1 MTKMRKFLDTV
12 LILCLVSLSLTPEES
27 AARGK
32 TNGVERVEFRL
43 RNYQDVMIGARQENH
58 RYNGFLRNFS
68 NRETIHNFASGY
80 LIFEPS
86 ESDTV
91 TVDSETINGA
101 KELQLQPIMVSTSS
115 SQSVGQ
121 NRDRLFG
128 GVGFRVR
135 TVDNNTEHEQL
146 YATATRSSTISNYV
160 LSTQN
165 VRDTSNRA
173 LSARSVYQPARG
185 GTMDQCSDGEVD
197 YVTYDS
203 SNLRIRPGDSGV
215 DDADAPSDNDTPWND
230 FWNFQLIICNS
241 NDVTILSKYVEL
253 QIYSDYSF
261 DCSIRSSD
269 NNRCNDHEYAF
280 VFNNSFTRNLKIRI
294 QSTSDEINLS
304 FSLGGNRYIT
314 REQETFRFTLNLAVT
329 TPSDSPSING
339 LQTNGDGQVV
349 FDVRTFVV
357 TDSQTRSPRTVIGT
371 QDRSCAPGDRM
382 ADIDS
387 TATEFS
393 NNGLDFRFTE
403 EREDSGLPRED
414 HGIEICFD
422 DEQEPTEYFDLV
434 LHDASIQYLN
444 FSISGNVV
452 NTSEVALNEGN
463 KAFWLNYY
471 NITYSTDRVEVEVN
485 DIAIDPITETNDLIG
500 TNQIGFPTIDAI
512 VLEGSPVII
521 PIFSG
526 DFTGEAVLSVVSE
539 DIGCSPGTESR
550 FGVFE
555 NTQACAEAEEDYI
568 PLNETVTLSARSSTN
583 IVFNTRDD
591 DIREGFEIVRLVIR
605 RPEESVTDIPFDASL
620 PEERRTIIVKIGDTD
635 AALGFT
641 QTTFDVSESEGVA
654 NIVMRLSNPIG
665 YVNAVSVPFIT
676 VDGFGSA
683 VGGTSCGS
691 GVDYIISLPDNPVI
705 SAVGGSN
712 NLGDIESSGG
722 IIICDDDDVELATEN
737 FAVIASDSAIGFS
750 VPADIEN
757 NLLGQQVV
765 INILGSDS
773 ADITF
778 EITNGSR
785 NNNLVRINESNNL
798 QGNTLDIEI
807 TLSRQNPIPA
817 SADLLVRLDLH
828 GGPGR
833 NASVDDFIDDGNWMD
848 SGSTDFCPIPEGL
861 VTPVCFYV
869 LPSILPRTDNNTED
883 TFDLQIPF
891 NNDTVIE
898 GDETF
903 ILTIEL
909 SASVPGVEVE
919 RTRFEVTIADQ
930 DVAFVAFSQTEYFIE
945 EGELLSLPVFLR
957 AGSDDPNQPF
967 EINPALFLT
976 DIFTIRINTQDDSAA
991 NPDSRATSNE
1001 DYTRLINIE
1010 RTFVSTV
1017 GEILSIEINN
1027 DRLIENNETFEAVIE
1042 IVPNREG
1049 VRFFANLSATSS
1061 STTALITI
1069 IDNDTVSIG
1078 FEFSQI
1084 NVSEGEGIARGQNE
1098 YLHSI
1103 NILLQQ
1109 PTIISQNII
1118 LAIRPVN
1125 NILLDTATLF
1135 DPEFQPT
1142 QAQPIQSYD
1151 YRLLTETATFV
1162 SGTQGDTA
1170 EAQIEVSFAIVDDSL
1185 IEGESQE
1192 AFRLQ
1197 IGLMNAFPSI
1207 SLNPAESTSPSI
1219 LSVNIRDNDRA
1230 QVRLDDI
1237 PPSISED
1244 APITFNVILEALGSA
1259 GLPDRSRNIEL
1270 LQAVSLLAAIR
1281 TDDLTAED
1289 DDFQDL
1295 EPVEVIFNPGTR
1307 TINGRTR
1314 QTVTFFLNDD
1324 EVFEG
1329 DETFDIILSPSLDVN
1344 EEPVPLPSG
1353 ITLFN
1358 ARDNVVIIPGLIAD
1372 DDTDLVSFQLEIS
1385 GDDLS
1390 TRDNGDIPV
1399 IDVSEESGTLSMRV
1413 NFFNETTQTLITQEE
1428 IQELFVEEVSIT
1440 LIVRIGTY
1448 SRQIA
1453 DAPSLPS
1460 DVADLP
1466 SVTEADFRVLSP
1478 QQITFDEET
1487 LTAEIEV
1494 EIINDSIVEGQERLD
1509 VWLELT
1515 YRPAGINFSDQRH
1528 ALIIEDDSADQSILY
1543 FFILNRQERTSGQY
1557 EDFCG
1562 RKSNNQAQET
1572 EGEIEIV
1579 VCLTNPLSR
1588 DLSVQVAT
1596 LSLLRE
1602 NAAIGGSDPN
1612 DADYELVSRR
1622 LNFFACSLQERCRIR
1637 QSFLLS
1643 VYDDDVLENDE
1654 VFTLGLQVLDSQG
1667 RIINDPEDYPEGFS
1681 RPQETQEVMIIENE
1695 PLLWEI
1701 AGDRVVQEREEAV
1714 YTISYSGGSR
1724 LREEA
1729 RVSIE
1734 VELAFTKTDETS
1746 DIDVA
1751 EIQDLGDDD
1760 DYYLF
1765 REMRRSATQIN
1776 ILERRNGYQGPDP
1789 IQVERLGDYL
1799 VRLSF
1804 LVIPQGD
1811 LPSRVSFSLQIRGE
1825 GLLEGEEQY
1834 TVLLSS
1840 PGILFTSR
1848 ISARQSRPPSGG
1860 QIGIEAVTTIIRQDQ
1875 SSGVR
1880 GLTDLVTPVLLRVTA
1895 PYVSRALSEQVTR
1908 TLYQQT
1914 PAPLR
1919 LSRQSLTIN
1928 FSQFYDTPT
1937 RYLAPDDLERA
1948 QTLYN
1953 QHPFGIDSLRD
1964 PATFPNWNIW
1974 TAIDYRQIET
1984 GINASIETSVIN
1996 ALLGSD
2002 YRLNNNTLLGVFIH
2016 YDQSDSDV
2024 TLKNTGMTL
2033 NHTGFGGGLYG
2044 GLSFFDGKMI
2054 TDLSLGW
2061 SSLAYEGTS
2070 GEERGDFGAQRTM
2083 ASWNLSGTIEQGN
2096 FRIHPIVS
2104 TIWAQEI
2111 QESYTDNQNR
2121 RIPQTEYMF
2130 LQVSF
2135 GPRVGYFYSLGV
2147 DQWIQPYVEVLGS
2160 YDLSDDPPRVSNE
2173 RDGTTVESYAFR
2185 REMDFSGNAKLGLE
2199 VKYAKFTLNLSGEFD
2214 DYVNFRDYI
2223 SFGGGGS
2230 FGYKWSHGNELRVSS
2245 RYDGQEYMIENEWR
2259 TAFDTGLALSL
2270 AQRYKSLNGY
2280 EADQSIFY
2288 LWDEG
2293 LSLDVTSHYKEQKT
2307 ASEREFGFKTT
2318 LGWRF

>member
-1 MTKMRKFLDTV
+1 MRQFLDTI

-43 RNYQDVMIGARQENH
+43 RNYQDVMIGARQNNH
-58 RYNGFLRNFS
+58 QYNGFLRNFS
-68 NRETIHNFASGY
+68 NRETIHNYASGY

-101 KELQLQPIMVSTSS
+101 KELQLQPLLVSTSS
-115 SQSVGQ
+115 TQSVGQ
-121 NRDRLFG
+121 HRDRLFG
-128 GVGFRVR
+128 GVAFRVR

-160 LSTQN
+160 LSTRN

-185 GTMDQCSDGEVD
+185 GTMDQCNDGEVD

-203 SNLRIRPGDSGV
+203 PNLRIPPGDSGV
-215 DDADAPSDNDTPWND
+215 QGMGSPSDDSTSWND
-230 FWNFQLIICNS
+230 FWRFQLIICNS

-269 NNRCNDHEYAF
+269 NNRCDDHEYAF
-280 VFNNSFTRNLKIRI
+280 TFRNSLTRDLKIRI

-304 FSLGGNRYIT
+304 FSLSGDRYIT

-329 TPSDSPSING
+329 APSDSPSING
-339 LQTNGDGQVV
+339 LQTNGNGQVV

-371 QDRSCAPGDRM
+371 QTRTCAPGDTV

-403 EREDSGLPRED
+403 EREDSGLPRDD

-422 DEQEPTEYFDLV
+422 SEQEPTEYFDLI
-434 LHDASIQYLN
+434 LHDARIQYLN

-452 NTSEVALNEGN
+452 NTSAVALNEGN

-485 DIAIDPITETNDLIG
+485 DIAIDPITETNDLTG
-500 TNQIGFPTIDAI
+500 TNQIGFPTVEAL

-526 DFTGEAVLSVVSE
+526 DFTGEATLSVVSE

-550 FGVFE
+550 FGTFE
-555 NTQACAEAEEDYI
+555 DTRACATTEDDYT
-568 PLNETVTLSARSSTN
+568 PLNETVTLSARGSTN
-583 IVFNTRDD
+583 IIFNTTDD
-591 DIREGFEIVRLVIR
+591 DIREGFELVRLVIR
-605 RPEESVTDIPFDASL
+605 RADESVTAIPDDASL

-635 AALGFT
+635 ASIGFT

-665 YVNAVSVPFIT
+665 YANAVSVPFIT
-676 VDGFGSA
+676 VDGFGTA
-683 VGGTSCGS
+683 VGGTSCDND
-691 GVDYIISLPDNPVI
+691 VDYIISLPDNPVI

-757 NLLGQQVV
+757 NLLGQQVI

-785 NNNLVRINESNNL
+785 NNNLIRINESNNL
-798 QGNTLDIEI
+798 QGNTLDIEV
-807 TLSRQNPIPA
+807 TLSRQSPIPA
-817 SADLLVRLDLH
+817 SADLLIRLDLH

-833 NASVDDFIDDGNWMD
+833 NASVNDFIDDGNWMD
-848 SGSTDFCPIPEGL
+848 SGSTDFCPVPEGS

-909 SASVPGVEVE
+909 SASVPGVEVD
-919 RTRFEVTIADQ
+919 RSRFEVTIADQ
-930 DVAFVAFSQTEYFIE
+930 DIAFVTFSQTEYFVE
-945 EGELLSLPVFLR
+945 EGNLLSLPIFLR

-976 DIFTIRINTQDDSAA
+976 DQNTPTDIFTIRINTQDDSEASS
-991 NPDSRATSNE
+991 PATPNE

-1010 RTFVSTV
+1010 RTFTSTV
-1017 GEILSIEINN
+1017 GEILSIEIDE
-1027 DRLIENNETFEAVIE
+1027 DRLIENNETFQVLME

-1078 FEFSQI
+1078 FEFSQLDL
-1084 NVSEGEGIARGQNE
+1084 VEGEGIARGQNE
-1098 YLHSI
+1098 YIHSI

-1109 PTIISQNII
+1109 PTIISQNIN
-1118 LAIRPVN
+1118 LAIRPVD
-1125 NILLDTATLF
+1125 NILFDTATLF

-1142 QAQPIQSYD
+1142 QEQPTQAYD

-1170 EAQIEVSFAIVDDSL
+1170 AAQIEVSFAIVDDSL

-1244 APITFNVILEALGSA
+1244 TPITFNVILEALGSA
-1259 GLPDRSRNIEL
+1259 GLPDRSREIEL
-1270 LQAVSLLAAIR
+1270 LQTVSLLATIR

-1289 DDFQDL
+1289 DDFENL

-1307 TINGRTR
+1307 TTNGRTR
-1314 QTVTFFLNDD
+1314 QTVAFFLNDD
-1324 EVFEG
+1324 QVFEG

-1344 EEPVPLPSG
+1344 EEPIPLPSG
-1353 ITLFN
+1353 VTLFN

-1390 TRDNGDIPV
+1390 VRDNGDIPI
-1399 IDVSEESGTLSMRV
+1399 IDLSEESGALSMRV
-1413 NFFNETTQTLITQEE
+1413 NFFNETTQALITQEE

-1440 LIVRIGTY
+1440 LIVRIGNYT
-1448 SRQIA
+1448 RQVA

-1487 LTAEIEV
+1487 LTSEIEV

-1509 VWLELT
+1509 VWLELI

-1528 ALIIEDDSADQSILY
+1528 ALIIEDDTVDQSTLY
-1543 FFILNRQERTSGQY
+1543 FFTLNQQEINSQQY
-1557 EDFCG
+1557 DDFCG
-1562 RKSNNQAQET
+1562 PKTNNQVQ
-1572 EGEIEIV
+1572 EIEGGIRVV
-1579 VCLTNPLSR
+1579 VCLTNPLSQ
-1588 DLSVQVAT
+1588 DLSIQVT
-1596 LSLLRE
+1596 TPSLPQ
-1602 NAAIGGSDPN
+1602 NTAIGGADPQG
-1612 DADYELVSRR
+1612 ADYQNVDPPRR
-1622 LNFFACSLQERCRIR
+1622 LNFFACSVQERCRTR
-1637 QSFLLS
+1637 QSFTLS
-1643 VYDDDVLENDE
+1643 IYDDATLENDE
-1654 VFTLGLQVLDSQG
+1654 IFILGLQVLDSQG

-1681 RPQETQEVMIIENE
+1681 RPQETQELTIIDNE
-1695 PLLWEI
+1695 RLLWEI
-1701 AGDRVVQEREEAV
+1701 TGDSVVQEREEAV
-1714 YTISYSGGSR
+1714 YTISYSGGSQ
-1724 LREEA
+1724 LSEEA
-1729 RVSIE
+1729 RISIE
-1734 VELAFTKTDETS
+1734 VGLAFTQMAAT
-1746 DIDVA
+1746 IDVA
-1751 EIQDLGDDD
+1751 EIEDLGDDG

-1765 REMRRSATQIN
+1765 REMQRSATQIN
-1776 ILERRNGYQGPDP
+1776 TLERRNNA
-1789 IQVERLGDYL
+1789 IQVERLGDSL

-1804 LVIPQGD
+1804 LFIPQEN
-1811 LPSRVSFSLQIRGE
+1811 LPSRLSFSLQIRGE

-1848 ISARQSRPPSGG
+1848 PSARQSQPPPPGG
-1860 QIGIEAVTTIIRQDQ
+1860 QIGIGAVTTIIRRDE

-1880 GLTDLVTPVLLRVTA
+1880 GLTDLVTPVLLRTTA
-1895 PYVSRALSEQVTR
+1895 PYVSRTLSEQVAR

-1914 PAPLR
+1914 PPPLR
-1919 LSRQSLTIN
+1919 LSRQSLAIN
-1928 FSQFYDTPT
+1928 FSQFYDTPA

-1948 QTLYN
+1948 QTLYD
-1953 QHPFGIDSLRD
+1953 QHSLGIDSLRD
-1964 PATFPNWNIW
+1964 PANFPNWNIW
-1974 TAIDYRQIET
+1974 TAVDYRQIET

-1996 ALLGSD
+1996 AILGSD
-2002 YRLNNNTLLGVFIH
+2002 YRLSNNALLGVFLH
-2016 YDQSDSDV
+2016 YDQSESDV
-2024 TLKNTGMTL
+2024 TLTNVGMTL

-2054 TDLSLGW
+2054 TDLNLSW

-2083 ASWNLSGTIEQGN
+2083 ASWNLSGTIEQGD
-2096 FRIHPIVS
+2096 FRIRPILS
-2104 TIWAQEI
+2104 TIWAREVQER
-2111 QESYTDNQNR
+2111 YTDNQNR
-2121 RIPQTEYMF
+2121 SIPQKEYMF

-2147 DQWIQPYVEVLGS
+2147 DQWIEPYVEILGS
-2160 YDLSDDPPRVSNE
+2160 YDLSDDPPKVWNESN
-2173 RDGTTVESYAFR
+2173 GTTVTSYAFR
-2185 REMDFSGNAKLGLE
+2185 REMDFSGSAKLGLE
-2199 VKYAKFTLNLSGEFD
+2199 VRYAKFTLNLSGEFD

-2230 FGYKWSHGNELRVSS
+2230 LGYKWSHGNELRLSS
-2245 RYDGQEYMIENEWR
+2245 RYDDQEYMIENEWR
-2259 TAFDTGLALSL
+2259 TAFDTGLALSI
-2270 AQRYKSLNGY
+2270 AQRYKSLSGY
-2280 EADQSIFY
+2280 ETDQSIFY

>member
-1 MTKMRKFLDTV
+1 MRKFLDTI
-12 LILCLVSLSLTPEES
+12 LILCLVSLSFTPEES
-27 AARGK
+27 AARGT

-43 RNYQDVMIGARQENH
+43 RNYQDVMIGARQTN
-58 RYNGFLRNFS
+58 RQYNGFLRNVS
-68 NRETIHNFASGY
+68 NRELIHNYASGY

-91 TVDSETINGA
+91 TVDSETISGA
-101 KELQLQPIMVSTSS
+101 KALQLQPLLVSTSS
-115 SQSVGQ
+115 TQSVGQ
-121 NRDRLFG
+121 HRDRLYG

-135 TVDNNTEHEQL
+135 TVNNNTEHEQL

-165 VRDTSNRA
+165 VRDTRNRA
-173 LSARSVYQPARG
+173 LSHRSVYQPARG
-185 GTMDQCSDGEVD
+185 GTTDQCNDGEVD

-203 SNLRIRPGDSGV
+203 PNLRIPPGDSGV
-215 DDADAPSDNDTPWND
+215 QGMGSPSDDSTSWND
-230 FWNFQLIICNS
+230 FWRFQLIICNS

-280 VFNNSFTRNLKIRI
+280 TFNNSLTRNLKIRI

-304 FSLGGNRYIT
+304 FSLAGDRYIT

-329 TPSDSPSING
+329 APSDSPSING
-339 LQTNGDGQVV
+339 LQTNGNGQVV

-357 TDSQTRSPRTVIGT
+357 ADSQTRSPRTVVGT
-371 QDRSCAPGDRM
+371 QDRTCAPGDTV

-387 TATEFS
+387 TATPFS

-403 EREDSGLPRED
+403 DNEDSGLPQDD

-422 DEQEPTEYFDLV
+422 SEQEPTEYFDLV

-444 FSISGNVV
+444 FSISGSVV

-463 KAFWLNYY
+463 KDFWLNYY

-500 TNQIGFPTIDAI
+500 TNQIGFPTVDAI

-526 DFTGEAVLSVVSE
+526 DFTGEALLSVVSE
-539 DIGCSPGTESR
+539 DIGCSPGTEFR
-550 FGVFE
+550 FGAFE
-555 NTQACAEAEEDYI
+555 NTQACATTEDDYT
-568 PLNETVTLSARSSTN
+568 PLNETVTLSARGSTN

-620 PEERRTIIVKIGDTD
+620 PEGRRSIIIKIGDTD
-635 AALGFT
+635 ASLGFT
-641 QTTFDVSESEGVA
+641 ETTFDVSESEGVA
-654 NIVMRLSNPIG
+654 NIIMRLSNPIG
-665 YVNAVSVPFIT
+665 YANAVSVPFIT
-676 VDGFGSA
+676 VDNFGSA
-683 VGGTSCGS
+683 VGGTSCDTD
-691 GVDYIISLPDNPVI
+691 VDYIISLPDNPVI

-712 NLGDIESSGG
+712 NLGDIQSSGG

-737 FAVIASDSAIGFS
+737 FAVIASDSAIGFN
-750 VPADIEN
+750 VPTDIEN
-757 NLLGQQVV
+757 NLLGQRVI

-807 TLSRQNPIPA
+807 TLSRQSPIPA
-817 SADLLVRLDLH
+817 SADLFIRLDLH

-833 NASVDDFIDDGNWMD
+833 NASVNDFIDDGNWAD
-848 SGSTDFCPIPEGL
+848 SGSTDFCPIPEGSA
-861 VTPVCFYV
+861 TPVCFYV

-891 NNDTVIE
+891 NNDTIIE

-919 RTRFEVTIADQ
+919 RTRVEVTIADQ
-930 DVAFVAFSQTEYFIE
+930 DIAFVTFSQTEYLIE
-945 EGELLSLPVFLR
+945 EGDLLSLPIFLR

-991 NPDSRATSNE
+991 SSPATPNE
-1001 DYTRLINIE
+1001 DYTRLINIQ
-1010 RTFVSTV
+1010 RTFTSTV
-1017 GEILSIEINN
+1017 GEILSIEIDD
-1027 DRLIENNETFEAVIE
+1027 DRLIENNETFEALIE
-1042 IVPNREG
+1042 VVPNREG

-1061 STTALITI
+1061 RTTALITI

-1078 FEFSQI
+1078 FEFSQLD
-1084 NVSEGEGIARGQNE
+1084 VTEGEGIARGQNE

-1109 PTIISQNII
+1109 PTIISQNIN

-1142 QAQPIQSYD
+1142 QAQPTQAYD
-1151 YRLLTETATFV
+1151 YRLLTETATFP

-1170 EAQIEVSFAIVDDSL
+1170 AAQIEVSFAIVDDSL
-1185 IEGESQE
+1185 IEGETQE

-1244 APITFNVILEALGSA
+1244 TPITFNVILEALGSA
-1259 GLPDRSRNIEL
+1259 GLPDRSRDIEL
-1270 LQAVSLLAAIR
+1270 LETVSLLAAIR
-1281 TDDLTAED
+1281 TEDLTAED
-1289 DDFQDL
+1289 DDFQNL

-1307 TINGRTR
+1307 TTNGRTR

-1329 DETFDIILSPSLDVN
+1329 DETFDIILSPSLDIN
-1344 EEPVPLPSG
+1344 EEPIPLPSG
-1353 ITLFN
+1353 VTLFN
-1358 ARDNVVIIPGLIAD
+1358 ARDNVVIIPGLITD

-1385 GDDLS
+1385 GNDLS
-1390 TRDNGDIPV
+1390 TRDNGDIPI
-1399 IDVSEESGTLSMRV
+1399 IDVPEESGTLSMRV
-1413 NFFNETTQTLITQEE
+1413 NFFNETTQALITQEE

-1448 SRQIA
+1448 SRQII

-1466 SVTEADFRVLSP
+1466 SITDADFRVLSP
-1478 QQITFDEET
+1478 QQITFDEQT

-1494 EIINDSIVEGQERLD
+1494 EIINDNIVEGQERLD
-1509 VWLELT
+1509 VWLELI

-1528 ALIIEDDSADQSILY
+1528 ALIIEDDSADQSTLY
-1543 FFILNRQERTSGQY
+1543 FFTLNRQEINSRQY

-1562 RKSNNQAQET
+1562 RKTNNQVQEI
-1572 EGEIEIV
+1572 EGEIRVV
-1579 VCLTNPLSR
+1579 VCLTNPLSQ

-1596 LSLLRE
+1596 P
-1602 NAAIGGSDPN
+1602 APFQDTAIGET
-1612 DADYELVSRR
+1612 DYEIVSRR
-1622 LNFFACSLQERCRIR
+1622 LNFFACSLEERCIAQ
-1637 QSFLLS
+1637 QSFTLS
-1643 VYDDDVLENDE
+1643 IVDDRILENDE
-1654 VFTLGLQVLDSQG
+1654 IFTLGLQALDAQG
-1667 RIINDPEDYPEGFS
+1667 RIINDPEDYPEGLS
-1681 RPQETQEVMIIENE
+1681 RPQATQEVRIIENE
-1695 PLLWEI
+1695 LLLWEI
-1701 AGDRVVQEREEAV
+1701 TGDSVVQEREEAV
-1714 YTISYSGGSR
+1714 YTISYSGRSQ
-1724 LREEA
+1724 LSEEA

-1734 VELAFTKTDETS
+1734 VSLAFTQMAATI
-1746 DIDVA
+1746 DIA
-1751 EIQDLGDDD
+1751 EIEDLGDDS

-1765 REMRRSATQIN
+1765 REMRRSATEIN
-1776 ILERRNGYQGPDP
+1776 TLERRNGYQGPDP
-1789 IQVERLGDYL
+1789 IQVERLGDSL

-1804 LVIPQGD
+1804 LFIPQEN
-1811 LPSRVSFSLQIRGE
+1811 LPSRLRFALQIRGE

-1840 PGILFTSR
+1840 PGILFTNR
-1848 ISARQSRPPSGG
+1848 PAARQSQPPPGG
-1860 QIGIEAVTTIIRQDQ
+1860 QISVGSVTTIIRQDE
-1875 SSGVR
+1875 SSSVR
-1880 GLTDLVTPVLLRVTA
+1880 GLTDLVTPVLLRATA
-1895 PYVSRALSEQVTR
+1895 PYVSRTLSQQVTR
-1908 TLYQQT
+1908 TLYQQI
-1914 PAPLR
+1914 PSPLR
-1919 LSRQSLTIN
+1919 LSRQSLAIN
-1928 FSQFYDTPT
+1928 FSQFYDTPA
-1937 RYLAPDDLERA
+1937 RYLAPEDLERA
-1948 QTLYN
+1948 QTLYD

-1964 PATFPNWNIW
+1964 PANFPNWNIW

-2002 YRLNNNTLLGVFIH
+2002 YRLSNNVLLGVFIH
-2016 YDQSDSDV
+2016 YDQSESDV
-2024 TLKNTGMTL
+2024 TLTNAEMTF
-2033 NHTGFGGGLYG
+2033 NHTGFGAGLYG
-2044 GLSFFDGKMI
+2044 GVSFFDGKMI
-2054 TDLSLGW
+2054 TDLSLSW
-2061 SSLAYEGTS
+2061 SSLAYEGVS

-2083 ASWNLSGTIEQGN
+2083 ASWNLSGTIEQGD
-2096 FRIHPIVS
+2096 FRIHPLLS
-2104 TIWAQEI
+2104 TIWAREVH
-2111 QESYTDNQNR
+2111 EGYTDNQNR
-2121 RIPQTEYMF
+2121 RIPQKEYMF

-2147 DQWIQPYVEVLGS
+2147 DQWIEPYVEVLGS
-2160 YDLSDDPPRVSNE
+2160 YDLSDDLSKVLNE
-2173 RDGTTVESYAFR
+2173 RDGTTIASYAFR
-2185 REMDFSGNAKLGLE
+2185 REMDFSGSAKLGFE

-2259 TAFDTGLALSL
+2259 TAFNTGLALSL

-2280 EADQSIFY
+2280 EADQSIAY

-2307 ASEREFGFKTT
+2307 ASERAFGFKTT